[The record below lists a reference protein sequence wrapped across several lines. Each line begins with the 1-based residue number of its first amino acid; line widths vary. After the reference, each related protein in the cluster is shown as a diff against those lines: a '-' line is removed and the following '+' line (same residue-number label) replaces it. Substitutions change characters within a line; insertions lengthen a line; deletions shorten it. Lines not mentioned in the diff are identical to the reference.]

1 MPKPKFYLTTPLYY
15 VNDVPHIG
23 HAYTTI
29 AADALARYKRL
40 AGFDVFLLT
49 GTDEHG
55 QKVLQAAR
63 AANMSPKELANRIVI
78 VYERLWEKLNISY
91 DDFIR
96 TTEPRHERAV
106 IALFNKLYAN
116 GDIYKGTYEGW
127 YCTPCETFCSS
138 SQLKVAI
145 GGRRISPLAK
155 SRPLGADGVDG
166 ADGADEPRQGRE
178 ARCPECGREVEKVD
192 EENYFFKMS
201 RYQDQLLEH
210 IEANPDF
217 IKPPSRRNEIVNFVK
232 EGLRDISISRMGL
245 KWGIPA
251 PVDPAHAIYVW
262 VDALTNY
269 ISAIG
274 YSMDSEKFNKL
285 WPADLHIV
293 GKDIM
298 KFHAI
303 VWPTILIAA
312 GLDPP
317 KCIFGHGW
325 WTVEGQK
332 MSKSLGNVVDPNQVA
347 DEFGVDAFRY
357 FLLRHV
363 PFGLDGDFSRDAL
376 IQRVNA
382 DLANDLGNLLNRTL
396 HMVTR
401 YFDGLVPT
409 PFQGR
414 KEDRDLQAML
424 PTILSELGEHMNN
437 LRFSEALEVVWRL
450 VRDTNKYLDSTK
462 PWIIAKDMKKKP
474 RLGTVLYNSLEAIR
488 IISILIFPFMP
499 NSAGR
504 IWKQLG
510 VSEDLERQS
519 LVRAKEWGILSPGTK
534 IGKVEPVFP
543 RIEH

>member
-55 QKVLQAAR
+55 QKVLQSAR
-63 AANMSPKELANRIVI
+63 EANLDPKELADRVVI
-78 VYERLWEKLNISY
+78 VYERLWEKLSISY

-106 IALFNKLYAN
+106 ISLFNKLYAN

-127 YCTPCETFCSS
+127 YCTPCETFWSS
-138 SQLKVAI
+138 SQLKVAK
-145 GGRRISPLAK
+145 GK
-155 SRPLGADGVDG
+155 
-166 ADGADEPRQGRE
+166 PRQGRE
-178 ARCPECGREVEKVD
+178 ARCPECGREVEEVA
-192 EENYFFKMS
+192 EESYFFKMS

-217 IKPPSRRNEIVNFVK
+217 IKPPSRRNEIVNFIK
-232 EGLRDISISRMGL
+232 EGLRDISISRMAFT
-245 KWGIPA
+245 WGIPV
-251 PVDPAHAIYVW
+251 PVDPAHVIYVW

-274 YSMDSEKFNKL
+274 YSMDPEKFNKL
-285 WPADLHIV
+285 WPADLHII

-303 VWPTILIAA
+303 VWPTILMAA
-312 GLDPP
+312 GLEPP
-317 KCIFGHGW
+317 QRIFGHGW
-325 WTVEGQK
+325 WTAEGQK
-332 MSKSLGNVVDPNQVA
+332 MSKSRGNVVDPNQVVE
-347 DEFGVDAFRY
+347 EFGVDAFRY
-357 FLLRHV
+357 FLLRDV

-401 YFDGLVPT
+401 YFDGLVPG
-409 PFQGR
+409 PAHE
-414 KEDRDLQAML
+414 KEEDRDLQAL
-424 PTILSELGEHMNN
+424 PSEVLPEIDGYMEN
-437 LRFSEALEVVWRL
+437 LEFSAALEVVWRL
-450 VRDTNKYLDSTK
+450 VRGTNKYLDSTK
-462 PWIIAKDMKKKP
+462 PWVIAKDMEKKP
-474 RLGTVLYNSLEAIR
+474 RLGTVLYNSLEALR
-488 IISILIFPFMP
+488 IITLLIFPFMP

-504 IWKQLG
+504 IWEQLG
-510 VSEDLERQS
+510 MPEDLERQS

-534 IGKVEPVFP
+534 IGKIKPVFP
-543 RIEH
+543 KIE